1 VNQHLLADPVTNSPY
16 LPIPDV
22 RKISVSVRTIQLGE
36 PRKRRKL
43 RMASS
48 NLVRAGRPA
57 AVAGGAL
64 FTTVF
69 VLTKMSFAPQDKR

>member
-1 VNQHLLADPVTNSPY
+1 
-16 LPIPDV
+16 
-22 RKISVSVRTIQLGE
+22 
-36 PRKRRKL
+36 
-43 RMASS
+43 MASS